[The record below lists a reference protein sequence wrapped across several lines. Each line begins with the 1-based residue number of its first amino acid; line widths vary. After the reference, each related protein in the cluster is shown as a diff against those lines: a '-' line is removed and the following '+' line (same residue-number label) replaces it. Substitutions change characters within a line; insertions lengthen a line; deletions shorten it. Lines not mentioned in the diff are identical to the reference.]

1 MIDPIYSIVF
11 SCHVKSKLLSPVKEV
26 THMAVSAK
34 YGKLSIPKVG
44 DDEPVF
50 ILRAQDKLAEPA
62 IAMYQILASYHGAVV
77 SKDIH
82 KEIESFRNWK
92 GTKKLPD

>member
-1 MIDPIYSIVF
+1 
-11 SCHVKSKLLSPVKEV
+11 
-26 THMAVSAK
+26 MAVSGK
-34 YGKLSIPKVG
+34 YGKVDIPKVG

-50 ILRAQDKLAEPA
+50 ILRAQDKLAVAA
-62 IAMYQILASYHGAVV
+62 IAMYQALAASHNAAVANG
-77 SKDIH
+77 IQ